1 MSDVTRQVKH
11 PPTCTIHSP
20 FTRENK
26 KFFFVKSKMCANIRH
41 TMHICLSVWLA
52 VVNLVVEVWREK
64 GYKQTA
70 ALAMWW
76 NHA

>member
-11 PPTCTIHSP
+11 PPTCTIHSS
-20 FTRENK
+20 FTRENEVFEK
-26 KFFFVKSKMCANIRH
+26 CKRH
-41 TMHICLSVWLA
+41 AMHICLPVWLA
-52 VVNLVVEVWREK
+52 VVDLVVEVWREK